1 MDKNTIIGFLLI
13 GLVLIVFT
21 WLNKPTP
28 EQMEAQRRMQDSIA
42 RIEYAKQLEQ
52 QKELNSEA
60 KAENELAG
68 LPDSVRIARLQNS
81 FGVFADAMV
90 GEDGSTVLE
99 NELIEVRLDN
109 KGGRVGYVRLKK
121 YDNYKGEPLVLFDEK
136 DSKFDFTLVTADN
149 RVVNTG
155 DLYFTPVKGSD
166 PNSITMRL
174 NTGEGSHLGLHV
186 HLETGRLY
194 VAVLYQG
201 NRFERCPVAGY
212 DCFGP
217 AVAAE
222 DNATGKRS

>member
-174 NTGEGSHLGLHV
+174 NTGEGSHLDFMYTLK
-186 HLETGRLY
+186 
-194 VAVLYQG
+194 
-201 NRFERCPVAGY
+201 P
-212 DCFGP
+212 D
-217 AVAAE
+217 
-222 DNATGKRS
+222 D